1 VTFSCLA
8 DVGDGHRLEEPF
20 ESGNGPDLLENELN
34 VVLGS
39 DDALCLGRSRYLG
52 GVGQGGA
59 VLGVR
64 GAVAVGEL
72 LVEGF
77 QPERDFLVDE
87 LARAVR
93 LGGRGRRAASHAERA
108 RLDVTRAI
116 RAAMANLA
124 HASSALGRH
133 LAATIRTGRYCSYT
147 PNPRASI
154 TWETVTRRVV

>member
-1 VTFSCLA
+1 
-8 DVGDGHRLEEPF
+8 
-20 ESGNGPDLLENELN
+20 
-34 VVLGS
+34 
-39 DDALCLGRSRYLG
+39 
-52 GVGQGGA
+52 
-59 VLGVR
+59 LGVR

-147 PNPRASI
+147 PNPAPRSPGNCDPARRLGRAVEQRCTSV
-154 TWETVTRRVV
+154 ERHPRG